1 MKLNSSIKTERTQ
14 SMEAAEKYEKNKT
27 KTKTKKELYM
37 ILLKDMRRHT
47 EIIKLKV

>member
-14 SMEAAEKYEKNKT
+14 SMEAAEKYEK